1 MNQLRQLM
9 LEELHRRNFADTTI
23 RTYLHGVDALQPVLP
38 APARSAWPGGH
49 SQVSGDAVH
58 QVEVQPEHSHPAVGV
73 ATVLLH
79 PRVEAWLEHRRDAL
93 SEEGASP
100 SRGTQSGRS
109 RATD

>member
-23 RTYLHGVDALQPVLP
+23 RTYLHGVAHFSRYFRRPPDQLGPEDIRKYQAMLFTI
-38 APARSAWPGGH
+38 
-49 SQVSGDAVH
+49 
-58 QVEVQPEHSHPAVGV
+58 VEVQPEYSHPAAGV
-73 ATVLLH
+73 ATFLLH
-79 PRVEAWLEHRRDAL
+79 PRVEAWLEYRRDTL

-100 SRGTQSGRS
+100 SGGTQSGRS

>member
-1 MNQLRQLM
+1 MTQLRQLM
-9 LEELHRRNFADTTI
+9 LEELQSSQLRRYNHPLVSS
-23 RTYLHGVDALQPVLP
+23 RCGALQPVLP
-38 APARSAWPGGH
+38 PSARSAWPGGD
-49 SQVSGDAVH
+49 SQVPGDAVH
-58 QVEVQPEHSHPAVGV
+58 QVEVQSQHRHPTAGGS
-73 ATVLLH
+73 ALLLY